1 MKLAY
6 IPFVLRRVA
15 RNMKDLLWTHVLTS
29 GTMAMALLVFGGF
42 LLVQQN
48 LQGFLK
54 SWGNQIQMFVYL
66 EETLTSQQLKG
77 LLAQVGALPE
87 VDSIRYVSQEKAWDE
102 FKRSLGAQSGLLEG
116 LESDILPASLE
127 ITLKS
132 EYRGREAL
140 RDVAERLRRAPGIA
154 EVEYPAE
161 WMERL
166 NVLLLGVQWAKW
178 ILGGLLFVAT
188 LLIVG
193 NTVKLAILA
202 RREEIEIM
210 QLVGATGGLI
220 KAPFIL
226 EGMIQGVFG
235 ALLSVVLLG
244 LLFLFA
250 GAQVPAA
257 LGTLVP
263 ADELRF
269 LDIKSVALLLGMG
282 WALGACGSL
291 FAVRR
296 FLNI

>member
-6 IPFVLRRVA
+6 IPFVLRRVT
-15 RNMKDLLWTHVLTS
+15 RNMKDVLWTHMLTS
-29 GTMAMALLVFGGF
+29 GTMAMALLIFGGF

-48 LQGFLK
+48 LQGLLK
-54 SWGNQIQMFVYL
+54 SWGNQIQMFAYL

-77 LLAQVGALPE
+77 LLAQVRALPE
-87 VDSIRYVSQEKAWDE
+87 VDSIRYVSQEKAWHE
-102 FKRSLGAQSGLLEG
+102 FRRSLGAQSGLLDG
-116 LESDILPASLE
+116 LESDIVPASLE
-127 ITLKS
+127 IAVKS
-132 EYRGREAL
+132 EHRGRETL
-140 RDVAERLRRAPGIA
+140 RHVAERLRRTPGIA

-166 NVLLLGVQWAKW
+166 NVLLLGVQWTKW
-178 ILGGLLFVAT
+178 ILGGLLFIAT
-188 LLIVG
+188 LFIVG

-202 RREEIEIM
+202 RHEEIEIM

-250 GAQVPAA
+250 GAQLPAT
-257 LGTLVP
+257 LGSLLP
-263 ADELRF
+263 ADELHF
-269 LDIKSVALLLGMG
+269 LDLKSVALLLGMG
-282 WALGACGSL
+282 WTLGACGSL

>member
-1 MKLAY
+1 M
-6 IPFVLRRVA
+6 
-15 RNMKDLLWTHVLTS
+15 LTS
-29 GTMAMALLVFGGF
+29 GTMAMTLVVFGGF

-54 SWGNQIQMFVYL
+54 SWGNQIQMFAYL
-66 EETLTSQQLKG
+66 EETVTSQQLKG
-77 LLAQVGALPE
+77 LLAKVRALPE
-87 VDSIRYVSQEKAWDE
+87 VDSLRYVSQEKAWDE
-102 FKRSLGAQSGLLEG
+102 FRRSLGAQSGLLQG
-116 LESDILPASLE
+116 LEPDILPASLE
-127 ITLKS
+127 ITLKA
-132 EYRGREAL
+132 EHRGRETL

-166 NVLLLGVQWAKW
+166 NVFLVGVQWTKW
-178 ILGGLLFVAT
+178 ILGGLLFIAT

-210 QLVGATGGLI
+210 QLVGATRGLI

-235 ALLSVVLLG
+235 ALLSVVFLG

-250 GAQVPAA
+250 GAHLPAA
-257 LGTLVP
+257 LGSLLP
-263 ADELRF
+263 ADELHF
-269 LDIKSVALLLGMG
+269 LDLKSVALLVTMG